1 MHRKTL
7 SENQIQNNCLMVLL
21 FSILLLQDAKKS
33 QNEETVDDPL
43 TWTVPWTVSVAW
55 AVTTPTSFCTLHVY
69 KPVSELRIVANLIV
83 PASLSSTIL

>member
-1 MHRKTL
+1 MCEITTNIEYFKSGGGKIYKYFRYNLDINSYQRFMHRKTL

-43 TWTVPWTVSVAW
+43 T
-55 AVTTPTSFCTLHVY
+55 
-69 KPVSELRIVANLIV
+69 
-83 PASLSSTIL
+83 